1 MTDGASRGPDLAL
14 VVAGTRGDLQPF
26 LALARALRAAGAR
39 PRLLTHLVHRPAVMA
54 AGVPFVE
61 LPGNPQEFLMTDWGQ
76 DFINARNPLQ
86 LLTSLRRGAT
96 ALIDDIISALESGL
110 KDSDLVVFS
119 PMGVVAY
126 HVAESLGIPSAWGAL
141 QPLTRTTAWPS
152 LLVSPARDLGWANR
166 YTYTVAERLQW
177 WLFGTSVDSYRRGA
191 GLKPYGRRGPF
202 REIEQS
208 LPVLCGWSPALLPA
222 PPDWSSR
229 VSVTGRWHLPSD
241 GRLPTELDN
250 FLDAGPP
257 PVYIGLGSMTVQSP
271 DVTTRMLVSAAR
283 ELGARIVLSR
293 GWTGLG
299 GGIENGQDI
308 CIVDEV
314 PHDALFGRCAAVV
327 HHAGAGTTQSVA
339 AAGVPGVPLPF
350 FGDQPFW
357 ARLTAERGIASD
369 PVPKHRWSTDRIAAS
384 LAQALLEPWRAERAR
399 SIARQMADEHGAEAA
414 AAQLLELLL

>member
-1 MTDGASRGPDLAL
+1 M
-14 VVAGTRGDLQPF
+14 
-26 LALARALRAAGAR
+26 
-39 PRLLTHLVHRPAVMA
+39 
-54 AGVPFVE
+54 
-61 LPGNPQEFLMTDWGQ
+61 
-76 DFINARNPLQ
+76 
-86 LLTSLRRGAT
+86 
-96 ALIDDIISALESGL
+96 
-110 KDSDLVVFS
+110 VFS

-191 GLKPYGRRGPF
+191 GLKPHGRRGPF

-208 LPVLCGWSPALLPA
+208 CRCCAAGH
-222 PPDWSSR
+222 PPYCR
-229 VSVTGRWHLPSD
+229 RPGLVVAVSVTGRWHLPSD

-299 GGIENGQDI
+299 GGLRTGRTSASSTKYRMTPCSGGAPRSSTTRVQERRNPSRPPECPACRCLSSGISHSGPASPLNGNRLGPGAQTPM
-308 CIVDEV
+308 VDG
-314 PHDALFGRCAAVV
+314 P
-327 HHAGAGTTQSVA
+327 
-339 AAGVPGVPLPF
+339 
-350 FGDQPFW
+350 
-357 ARLTAERGIASD
+357 
-369 PVPKHRWSTDRIAAS
+369 IAAS
-384 LAQALLEPWRAERAR
+384 LAQALLEPWRAERAGR
-399 SIARQMADEHGAEAA
+399 
-414 AAQLLELLL
+414 